1 MLYHMPAVKRG
12 FSSAY
17 KYRGGHDRAHHRQPL
32 HAALSRRAAAA
43 AAAAAAGRTS
53 GGGCA
58 GEEYGVCV

>member
-43 AAAAAAGRTS
+43 AAAGRTS
-53 GGGCA
+53 GGGYA